1 MPSTPNLRRRVTVS
15 GRVQGVG
22 FRQSCADQA
31 RRQQVAGWVRNR
43 RSGAVEAVFEGRPAA
58 VVAMVEWCRTGPG
71 LAAVTAVDVSNEEPE
86 GLMTFVVADTY

>member
-1 MPSTPNLRRRVTVS
+1 MPSLPTLRRHVTVS

-43 RSGAVEAVFEGRPAA
+43 RSGAVEAVFEGCPAA
-58 VVAMVEWCRTGPG
+58 VAAMVDWCRTGPRM
-71 LAAVTAVDVSNEEPE
+71 AAVTSVEVRDEEPE
-86 GLMTFVVADTY
+86 GLTTFVVAHTY